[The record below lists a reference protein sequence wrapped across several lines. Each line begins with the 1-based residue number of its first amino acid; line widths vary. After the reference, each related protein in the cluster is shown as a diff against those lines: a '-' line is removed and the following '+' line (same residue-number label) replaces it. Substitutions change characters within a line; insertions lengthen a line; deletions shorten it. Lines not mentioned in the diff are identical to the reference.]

1 MGTPTPSLRQT
12 LRDPVLFSRMLS
24 IVTMDAQEIP
34 LRLNWAQRDYLSK
47 RTPRDLILKS
57 RQEGFSTIVQAEA
70 ARYAYTRRANIL
82 TLMDIDANTK
92 VMRRKQDHFY
102 KNFPQV
108 LEAGGQR
115 FNRPDRNASNET
127 FSQFDTGAI
136 MTMSTAGRLS
146 VSRGD
151 SLNMIHLS
159 EAAYY
164 RDLYAVRLSVTQAG
178 RPFWV
183 VIESTANGARGDFH
197 ELCMKAYEGDPA
209 WNLHFYPWYASPA
222 NVIPLAEGETL
233 SYTGD
238 ELAAIA
244 AYGLTAPQIKWRRWK
259 QRETG
264 YKFLQEYPE
273 SVKSAFL
280 TSVAGMF
287 GTLEANWGAPLNAT
301 RAPGVRY
308 RAGIDWGQQDDY
320 TVLSIWRTDMPVQV
334 ALIRLRHMPFKAI
347 RAEIIKAIR
356 YWGIDL
362 VISEGNPPGNGQNE
376 ELISELSAARISC
389 EVEQFILGAH
399 NKPDLIMGYND
410 ELQDGIQLLPIDD
423 QKAEH
428 LAFTA
433 RPAGNSRW
441 VYGAPAEAGAH
452 DDTVIAN
459 AYARLACK
467 RVVNRPY
474 VDVVRWGG

>member
-1 MGTPTPSLRQT
+1 MALAVPSIRQT
-12 LRDPVLFSRMLS
+12 LRDPELFSRLLR
-24 IVTMDAQEIP
+24 IVTMDAREIP
-34 LRLNWAQRDYLSK
+34 LRLKWAQRDYLSK

-57 RQEGFSTIVQAEA
+57 RQEGFSTIIQAEA
-70 ARYAYTRRANIL
+70 ARYAYTRRSNIL

-92 VMRRKQDHFY
+92 AMRRKQEFFFT
-102 KNFPQV
+102 NFPAV
-108 LEAGGQR
+108 IESAEGK
-115 FNRPDRNASNET
+115 FNRPLRDAANET
-127 FSQFDTGAI
+127 FTQFDTGAV

-151 SLNMIHLS
+151 SLNMVHLS

-164 RDLYAVRLSVTQAG
+164 RDLYEVRLSATQAG
-178 RPFWV
+178 KPFWV

-197 ELCMKAYEGDPA
+197 ELCMKAYDGDPT
-209 WNLHFYPWYASPA
+209 WKLHFYPWYFMSGNA
-222 NVIPLAEGETL
+222 IPLEEGETL
-233 SYTGD
+233 SYSDD
-238 ELAAIA
+238 ELAAIE
-244 AYGLTAPQIKWRRWK
+244 AYKLTPAQIKWRRYK

-280 TSVAGMF
+280 HSVVGMF
-287 GTLEANWGAPLNAT
+287 GALESNWGAPLGAT

-320 TVLSIWRTDMPVQV
+320 TVMSIWRVDMPVQV
-334 ALIRLRHMPFKAI
+334 ALIRMRHMPFHVM
-347 RAEIIKAIR
+347 RAEIVKAIR

-362 VISEGNPPGNGQNE
+362 VISEANPPGHGQNE
-376 ELISELSAARISC
+376 ELRRELDAARIT
-389 EVEQFILGAH
+389 VEIEEFTLGAH

-410 ELQDGIQLLPIDD
+410 ELQSGIQLLPIPD
-423 QKAEH
+423 QKTEH

-433 RPAGNSRW
+433 KPTGNGRW
-441 VYGAPAEAGAH
+441 SYGAPAEAGAH
-452 DDTVIAN
+452 DDTVISN

-467 RVVNRPY
+467 RITHNPY
-474 VDVVRWGG
+474 AAVLRWGA